1 MLGIILTI
9 LMVGA
14 FFILFFKTPY
24 NLKNKKEETET
35 ETETEKETETET
47 EEVSS
52 TVGFVEDT
60 GLDSYGSVFE
70 KGDMG
75 SFVPYSTIPED
86 SWLSGSPHLKEI
98 VEA

>member
-24 NLKNKKEETET
+24 NLKNKKEEKETET
-35 ETETEKETETET
+35 ETETEA

-98 VEA
+98 VKA

>member
-35 ETETEKETETET
+35 ETETKT

-86 SWLSGSPHLKEI
+86 SWLSVSPHLKEI
-98 VEA
+98 INA

>member
-1 MLGIILTI
+1 
-9 LMVGA
+9 MVGA

-24 NLKNKKEETET
+24 NLKNKKEKE
-35 ETETEKETETET
+35 EKEAETET

>member
-24 NLKNKKEETET
+24 TLKNKKE
-35 ETETEKETETET
+35 KEEVVE
-47 EEVSS
+47 EEVEVSS
-52 TVGFVEDT
+52 TVGFIEDT
-60 GLDSYGSVFE
+60 GLDTYGSVFE

-75 SFVPYSTIPED
+75 TFIPYSTIPD
-86 SWLSGSPHLKEI
+86 DNWLSGSPHLKEI

>member
-24 NLKNKKEETET
+24 TLKNKKEK
-35 ETETEKETETET
+35 EKEKEEVV
-47 EEVSS
+47 EVSS
-52 TVGFVEDT
+52 TVGFIEDT
-60 GLDSYGSVFE
+60 GLDTYGSVFK

-75 SFVPYSTIPED
+75 TFIPYSTIPD
-86 SWLSGSPHLKEI
+86 DNWLSGSPHLKEI

>member
-24 NLKNKKEETET
+24 TLKNKKEK
-35 ETETEKETETET
+35 EKEEVV
-47 EEVSS
+47 EVSS
-52 TVGFVEDT
+52 TVGFIEDT
-60 GLDSYGSVFE
+60 GLDTYGSVFE

-75 SFVPYSTIPED
+75 TFIPYSTIPD
-86 SWLSGSPHLKEI
+86 DNWLSGSPHLKEI

>member
-24 NLKNKKEETET
+24 NLKNKKEEKET
-35 ETETEKETETET
+35 ETETETET

>member
-1 MLGIILTI
+1 
-9 LMVGA
+9 MVGA

-24 NLKNKKEETET
+24 NLKNKKEEKET
-35 ETETEKETETET
+35 ETETKT

-98 VEA
+98 INA

>member
-35 ETETEKETETET
+35 ETKT

-98 VEA
+98 INA

>member
-24 NLKNKKEETET
+24 NLKNKKEEKEKET
-35 ETETEKETETET
+35 ETETET

>member
-24 NLKNKKEETET
+24 NLKNKKEEKEK
-35 ETETEKETETET
+35 EKETETKT

-98 VEA
+98 IIA

>member
-24 NLKNKKEETET
+24 NLKNKKEEKET
-35 ETETEKETETET
+35 ETETKT

-98 VEA
+98 INA

>member
-1 MLGIILTI
+1 MLGIILTV

-24 NLKNKKEETET
+24 TLKNKKE
-35 ETETEKETETET
+35 KEEE
-47 EEVSS
+47 EEEEVEVSS
-52 TVGFVEDT
+52 TVGFIEDT
-60 GLDSYGSVFE
+60 GLDTYGSVFK

-75 SFVPYSTIPED
+75 TFIPYSTIPD
-86 SWLSGSPHLKEI
+86 DNWLSGSPHLKEV

>member
-24 NLKNKKEETET
+24 TLKNKKE
-35 ETETEKETETET
+35 KEEVV
-47 EEVSS
+47 EVSS
-52 TVGFVEDT
+52 TVGFIEDT
-60 GLDSYGSVFE
+60 GLDTYGSVFK

-75 SFVPYSTIPED
+75 TFIPYSTIPD
-86 SWLSGSPHLKEI
+86 DNWLSGSPHLKEI

>member
-1 MLGIILTI
+1 
-9 LMVGA
+9 MVGA

-24 NLKNKKEETET
+24 NLKNKKEEKETET
-35 ETETEKETETET
+35 ETETEA

-98 VEA
+98 VKA

>member
-1 MLGIILTI
+1 
-9 LMVGA
+9 MVGA

-24 NLKNKKEETET
+24 NLKNKKEKEEK
-35 ETETEKETETET
+35 EMETEKET

>member
-24 NLKNKKEETET
+24 NLKNKKEEKEK
-35 ETETEKETETET
+35 EKETETKT

-98 VEA
+98 INA

>member
-1 MLGIILTI
+1 
-9 LMVGA
+9 MVGA

-24 NLKNKKEETET
+24 NLKNKKEEKEKET
-35 ETETEKETETET
+35 ETETET

-98 VEA
+98 INA

>member
-24 NLKNKKEETET
+24 TLKNKKEEE
-35 ETETEKETETET
+35 EVV
-47 EEVSS
+47 EVSS
-52 TVGFVEDT
+52 TVGFIEDT
-60 GLDSYGSVFE
+60 GLDTYGSIFK

-75 SFVPYSTIPED
+75 TFIPYSTIPD
-86 SWLSGSPHLKEI
+86 DNWLSGSPHLKEI

>member
-1 MLGIILTI
+1 
-9 LMVGA
+9 MVGA

-24 NLKNKKEETET
+24 NLKNKKEEKET
-35 ETETEKETETET
+35 EMETETETET

>member
-35 ETETEKETETET
+35 ETETKT

-98 VEA
+98 INA

>member
-35 ETETEKETETET
+35 DTEVKTET

>member
-1 MLGIILTI
+1 
-9 LMVGA
+9 MVGA

-35 ETETEKETETET
+35 ETETKT

-98 VEA
+98 INA

>member
-1 MLGIILTI
+1 MLGIILTV

-24 NLKNKKEETET
+24 NLKNKKEE
-35 ETETEKETETET
+35 KE
-47 EEVSS
+47 EEEEEEQVSS

-75 SFVPYSTIPED
+75 AFVPYSTIPED
-86 SWLSGSPHLKEI
+86 SWLSGTPHLKEI

>member
-1 MLGIILTI
+1 
-9 LMVGA
+9 MVGA

-35 ETETEKETETET
+35 DTEVKTET

>member
-24 NLKNKKEETET
+24 NLKNKKEEE
-35 ETETEKETETET
+35 EKETETET